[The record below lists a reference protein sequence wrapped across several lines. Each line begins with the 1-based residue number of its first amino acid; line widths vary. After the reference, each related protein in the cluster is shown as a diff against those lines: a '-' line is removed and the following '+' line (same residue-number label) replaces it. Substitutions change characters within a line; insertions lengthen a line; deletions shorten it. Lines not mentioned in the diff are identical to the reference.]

1 MDMALDKR
9 NTDSLMGFVVQSVL
23 GKIFSGDLRA
33 GDRLPPERELAEQ
46 MGVSRSSVH
55 LAVLELAGKGFLEII
70 PRRGTVVCDYRKHPT
85 PDSLPLLM
93 SYGSVELEQ
102 ALFSDMME
110 TRLLLETEA
119 ARLACD
125 HIYETTF
132 QEMQDIVKALGQAD
146 ADVTDLLYGFHYR
159 LVQASGNSIYSMI
172 FRGFESVLRSLI
184 TLHYHVQAKDLHAAI
199 KRHQALLDAIGAKD
213 RAAASRIAR
222 EIIMQGISVIES
234 QYDWAEEKNACADA
248 ERTDS

>member
-172 FRGFESVLRSLI
+172 FRGFEPVLRSLI
-184 TLHYHVQAKDLHAAI
+184 ALHYNEPSADLPESI
-199 KRHQALLDAIGAKD
+199 QRHQALLEAIRAKEETL
-213 RAAASRIAR
+213 AAQLAR
-222 EIIMQGISVIES
+222 EIIAQGITAIEP
-234 QYDWAEEKNACADA
+234 QYDWAKG
-248 ERTDS
+248 

>member
-1 MDMALDKR
+1 MKMAFDKI
-9 NTDSLMGFVVQSVL
+9 NAASLTESVVQTLL
-23 GKIFSGDLRA
+23 GKILSGELRS
-33 GDRLPPERELAEQ
+33 GDRLPTERELAEQ

-70 PRRGTVVCDYRKHPT
+70 PRRGTTVCDYRKHPT

-110 TRLLLETEA
+110 TRLLLETES

-125 HIYETTF
+125 HIYESTF
-132 QEMQDIVKALGQAD
+132 REMQELLEQLKQPT
-146 ADVTDLLYGFHYR
+146 ADVTDILYGFHYR

-172 FRGFESVLRSLI
+172 FRGFEPVLRSLI
-184 TLHYHVQAKDLHAAI
+184 ALHYRVRAGDLPESI
-199 KRHQALLDAIGAKD
+199 RHHQVLLDAICNKD
-213 RAAASRIAR
+213 PVKAARTAR
-222 EIIMQGISVIES
+222 EIITQGIGVIES
-234 QYDWAEEKNACADA
+234 QYDWADEKRIAD
-248 ERTDS
+248 

>member
-1 MDMALDKR
+1 MNMAFDKI
-9 NTDSLMGFVVQSVL
+9 NALSLTESVVQSIL
-23 GKIFSGDLRA
+23 GKILSGDLRA

-70 PRRGTVVCDYRKHPT
+70 PRRGTIVSDYRKHPT

-125 HIYETTF
+125 NIYENTF
-132 QEMQDIVKALGQAD
+132 REMQELLECLEQPE
-146 ADVTDLLYGFHYR
+146 ADVAECLYGFHYR
-159 LVQASGNSIYSMI
+159 LIQASGNSIYSMI
-172 FRGFESVLRSLI
+172 FRGFEPVLRSLI
-184 TLHYHVQAKDLHAAI
+184 TLHYRVQATDLPAAI
-199 KRHQALLDAIGAKD
+199 EHHQALLDAIGEKKPVESAQ
-213 RAAASRIAR
+213 IAR
-222 EIIMQGISVIES
+222 EIILQGIGAIES
-234 QYDWAEEKNACADA
+234 QYDWAEEK
-248 ERTDS
+248 SK

>member
-1 MDMALDKR
+1 MDGAFDKV
-9 NTDSLMGFVVQSVL
+9 NSSSLTESVVHVLL
-23 GKIFSGDLRA
+23 GKILSGDLKA
-33 GDRLPPERELAEQ
+33 GDWLLPEREIAKE

-55 LAVLELAGKGFLEII
+55 LGVLELVEKGFLKTV

-85 PDSLPLLM
+85 PGSLTLLM
-93 SYGSVELEQ
+93 SYGSVALEED
-102 ALFSDMME
+102 LFSDMME
-110 TRLLLETEA
+110 TRLLLETES

-172 FRGFESVLRSLI
+172 FRGFEPVLRSLI
-184 TLHYHVQAKDLHAAI
+184 ALHYNEPSADLPESI
-199 KRHQALLDAIGAKD
+199 QRHQALLEAIRAKEETL
-213 RAAASRIAR
+213 AAQLAR
-222 EIIMQGISVIES
+222 EIIAQGITAIEP
-234 QYDWAEEKNACADA
+234 QYDWAKG
-248 ERTDS
+248 

>member
-1 MDMALDKR
+1 MDGAFDKV
-9 NTDSLMGFVVQSVL
+9 NSSSLTESVVHVLL
-23 GKIFSGDLRA
+23 GKILSGDLKA
-33 GDRLPPERELAEQ
+33 GDWLLPEREIAKE

-55 LAVLELAGKGFLEII
+55 LGVLELVEKGFLKTV

-85 PDSLPLLM
+85 PGSLTLLM
-93 SYGSVELEQ
+93 SYGSVDLEKE
-102 ALFSDMME
+102 LFSDMME
-110 TRLLLETEA
+110 TRLLLETES

-172 FRGFESVLRSLI
+172 FRGFEPVLRSLI
-184 TLHYHVQAKDLHAAI
+184 ALHYNEPSADLPESI
-199 KRHQALLDAIGAKD
+199 QRHQALLEAIRAKEETL
-213 RAAASRIAR
+213 AAQLAR
-222 EIIMQGISVIES
+222 EIIAQGITAIEP
-234 QYDWAEEKNACADA
+234 QYDWAKG
-248 ERTDS
+248 

>member
-1 MDMALDKR
+1 MDGAFDKV
-9 NTDSLMGFVVQSVL
+9 NSSSLTESVVHVLL
-23 GKIFSGDLRA
+23 GKILSGDLKA
-33 GDRLPPERELAEQ
+33 GDWLLPEREIAKE

-55 LAVLELAGKGFLEII
+55 LGVLELVEKGFLKTV

-85 PDSLPLLM
+85 PGSLTLLM
-93 SYGSVELEQ
+93 SYGSVDLEKD
-102 ALFSDMME
+102 LFSDMME
-110 TRLLLETEA
+110 TRLLLETES

-172 FRGFESVLRSLI
+172 FRGFEPVLRSLI
-184 TLHYHVQAKDLHAAI
+184 ALHYNEPSADLPESI
-199 KRHQALLDAIGAKD
+199 QRHQALLEAIRAKEETL
-213 RAAASRIAR
+213 AAQLAR
-222 EIIMQGISVIES
+222 EIIAQGITAIEP
-234 QYDWAEEKNACADA
+234 QYDWAKG
-248 ERTDS
+248 

>member
-1 MDMALDKR
+1 MDGAFDKV
-9 NTDSLMGFVVQSVL
+9 NSSSLTESVVHVLL
-23 GKIFSGDLRA
+23 GKILSGDLKA
-33 GDRLPPERELAEQ
+33 GDWLLPEREIAKE

-55 LAVLELAGKGFLEII
+55 LGVLELVEKGFLKTV

-85 PDSLPLLM
+85 PGSLTLLM

-110 TRLLLETEA
+110 TRLLLETES

-172 FRGFESVLRSLI
+172 FRGFEPVLRSLI
-184 TLHYHVQAKDLHAAI
+184 ALHYNEPSADLPESI
-199 KRHQALLDAIGAKD
+199 QRHQALLEAIRAKEETL
-213 RAAASRIAR
+213 AAQLAR
-222 EIIMQGISVIES
+222 EIIAQGITAIEP
-234 QYDWAEEKNACADA
+234 QYDWAKG
-248 ERTDS
+248 

>member
-1 MDMALDKR
+1 MDLAFEKI
-9 NTDSLMGFVVQSVL
+9 NAASLTESVVQSLL
-23 GKIFSGDLRA
+23 GKILSGELKA
-33 GDRLPPERELAEQ
+33 GDRLPPERELAEK

-110 TRLLLETEA
+110 TRLLLETES

-125 HIYETTF
+125 HIYENTF
-132 QEMQDIVKALGQAD
+132 REMQQLLGELKQPT
-146 ADVTDLLYGFHYR
+146 ADVTDSLYGFHYR

-172 FRGFESVLRSLI
+172 FRGFEPVLRSLI
-184 TLHYHVQAKDLHAAI
+184 ALHYNVRANDLPESIQH
-199 KRHQALLDAIGAKD
+199 HQALLDAICDKD
-213 RAAASRIAR
+213 PEKAARLAR
-222 EIIMQGISVIES
+222 EIILRGISVIEP
-234 QYDWAEEKNACADA
+234 QYDWSEERNAGIH
-248 ERTDS
+248 

>member
-1 MDMALDKR
+1 MGMAFDRIKAA
-9 NTDSLMGFVVQSVL
+9 SLTESVVQTLL
-23 GKIFSGDLRA
+23 GKILSGDLHA
-33 GDRLPPERELAEQ
+33 GDWLPPERELAEQ

-125 HIYETTF
+125 HIYENTF
-132 QEMQDIVKALGQAD
+132 KEMQELLEQLKQSS
-146 ADVTDLLYGFHYR
+146 ADVTGILYGFHYR

-172 FRGFESVLRSLI
+172 FRGFEPVLRSLI
-184 TLHYHVQAKDLHAAI
+184 ALHYRVRANDLPDSIRH
-199 KRHQALLDAIGAKD
+199 HQALLDAIGDKD
-213 RAAASRIAR
+213 PVRAARTAR
-222 EIIMQGISVIES
+222 EIIMQGISVIKS
-234 QYDWAEEKNACADA
+234 QYDWAEEKSIVD
-248 ERTDS
+248 

>member
-1 MDMALDKR
+1 MKMAFDRTKAA
-9 NTDSLMGFVVQSVL
+9 SLTESVVQTLL
-23 GKIFSGDLRA
+23 GKILSGELHS
-33 GDRLPPERELAEQ
+33 GDRLPTERELAEQ

-70 PRRGTVVCDYRKHPT
+70 PRRGTIVCDYRKHPT

-110 TRLLLETEA
+110 TRLLLETES

-125 HIYETTF
+125 NIYENTF
-132 QEMQDIVKALGQAD
+132 CEMQQLLEDLQQPQ
-146 ADVTDLLYGFHYR
+146 ADVTGILYGFHYR

-172 FRGFESVLRSLI
+172 FRGFEPVLRSLI
-184 TLHYHVQAKDLHAAI
+184 TLHYHVQAGDLPESI
-199 KRHQALLDAIGAKD
+199 RHHQELLDAIRDKDPAK
-213 RAAASRIAR
+213 AARTAR
-222 EIIMQGISVIES
+222 EIIVQGIGVIES
-234 QYDWAEEKNACADA
+234 QYDWAAEKTA
-248 ERTDS
+248 E

>member
-1 MDMALDKR
+1 MDGAFDKV
-9 NTDSLMGFVVQSVL
+9 NSSSLTESVVHVLL
-23 GKIFSGDLRA
+23 GKILSGDLKA
-33 GDRLPPERELAEQ
+33 GDWLLPEREIAKE

-55 LAVLELAGKGFLEII
+55 LGVLELVEKGFLKTV

-85 PDSLPLLM
+85 PGSLTLLM
-93 SYGSVELEQ
+93 SYGSVDLEKD
-102 ALFSDMME
+102 LFSDMME

-184 TLHYHVQAKDLHAAI
+184 TLHYHVQAKDLPAAI

>member
-1 MDMALDKR
+1 MDGAFDKV
-9 NTDSLMGFVVQSVL
+9 NSSSLTESVVHVLL
-23 GKIFSGDLRA
+23 GKILSGDLKA
-33 GDRLPPERELAEQ
+33 GDWLLPEREIAKE

-55 LAVLELAGKGFLEII
+55 LGVLELVEKGFLKTV

-85 PDSLPLLM
+85 PGSLTLLM
-93 SYGSVELEQ
+93 SYGSVDLEKD
-102 ALFSDMME
+102 LFSDMME
-110 TRLLLETEA
+110 TRLLLETES

-146 ADVTDLLYGFHYR
+146 ADVADLLYGFHYR

-184 TLHYHVQAKDLHAAI
+184 ALHYNEPSADLPESI
-199 KRHQALLDAIGAKD
+199 QRHQALLEAIRAKEETL
-213 RAAASRIAR
+213 AAQLAR
-222 EIIMQGISVIES
+222 EIIAQGITAIEP
-234 QYDWAEEKNACADA
+234 QYDWAKG
-248 ERTDS
+248 

>member
-1 MDMALDKR
+1 MDGAFDKV
-9 NTDSLMGFVVQSVL
+9 NSSSLTESVVHVLL
-23 GKIFSGDLRA
+23 GKILSGDLKA
-33 GDRLPPERELAEQ
+33 GDWLLPEREIAKE

-55 LAVLELAGKGFLEII
+55 LGVLELVEKGFLKTV

-85 PDSLPLLM
+85 PGSLTLLM
-93 SYGSVELEQ
+93 SYGSVDLEKD
-102 ALFSDMME
+102 LFSDMME

-172 FRGFESVLRSLI
+172 FRGFEPVLRSLI
-184 TLHYHVQAKDLHAAI
+184 ALHYNEPSADLPESI
-199 KRHQALLDAIGAKD
+199 QRHQALLEAIRAKEETL
-213 RAAASRIAR
+213 AAQLAR
-222 EIIMQGISVIES
+222 EIIAQGITAIEP
-234 QYDWAEEKNACADA
+234 QYDWAKG
-248 ERTDS
+248 